1 MASGLCGCAL
11 FRFQMAFHN
20 RDTRIAELREMP
32 RPVELLQE
40 LPADEAS
47 EELVHTSRQAVHEI
61 LAGRD
66 PRVLVV
72 VGPCSVYDE
81 KATLEYA
88 EKLVAEARN
97 YGNSLL
103 IMMRVYFEKPRTIV
117 GWKGM
122 INDPGL
128 DESFEIGIGLRRA
141 RGLLLAINAMG
152 LPAATE
158 FLDPIVPQY
167 VADLISWGAIGART
181 TESQVHRELAS
192 GLSCPVGF
200 KNGTSGNVQIAVD
213 AVKSACFR
221 HHFLGSDHEGRVAV
235 LATRGNEDCHLI
247 LRGGSQKPNYD
258 AASVAESK
266 RLLQKSG
273 LPPVLMIDFSHANSN
288 KDAERQKHVCSD
300 VAGQLV
306 AGERAI
312 MGVMI
317 ESNLVGGRQEIGA
330 DMLYGQSI
338 TDACVDWSGTVEILR
353 QLSEAVQAGRN
364 LS

>member
-1 MASGLCGCAL
+1 MAL
-11 FRFQMAFHN
+11 QN
-20 RDTRIAELREMP
+20 RDTRIVELREMP

-47 EELVHTSRQAVHEI
+47 EKLVYESRRTVHEI

-66 PRVLVV
+66 QRVLVV

-88 EKLVAEARN
+88 EKLALEAQN
-97 YGNSLL
+97 YRENLVV
-103 IMMRVYFEKPRTIV
+103 MMRVYFEKPRTII

-122 INDPGL
+122 INDPHL
-128 DESFEIGIGLRRA
+128 DESFEIGVGLRRA
-141 RGLLLAINAMG
+141 RKLLLAINALR
-152 LPAATE
+152 LPAGTE

-213 AVKSACFR
+213 AVKSARFR
-221 HHFLGSDHEGRVAV
+221 HHFIGSDSEGRVAV
-235 LATRGNEDCHLI
+235 FATKGNEDCHLI
-247 LRGGSQKPNYD
+247 LRGGSHKPNFD

-266 RLLQKSG
+266 RLLEKSA
-273 LPPVLMIDFSHANSN
+273 LPQRLMIDFSHANSD
-288 KDAERQKHVCSD
+288 KDAGRQKQVCRD
-300 VAGQLV
+300 VAAQLV

-317 ESNLVGGRQEIGA
+317 ESNLVAGRQEISA
-330 DMLYGQSI
+330 DMRHGQSI
-338 TDACVDWSGTVEILR
+338 TDACLGWDSTVEIL
-353 QLSEAVQAGRN
+353 QELFDAVAAGRN

>member
-1 MASGLCGCAL
+1 MAP
-11 FRFQMAFHN
+11 QN
-20 RDTRIAELREMP
+20 RDTRITELREMP

-40 LPADEAS
+40 LPADEAN
-47 EELVHTSRQAVHEI
+47 EQLVYASRKTVHEI

-66 PRVLVV
+66 PRVLAV

-88 EKLVAEARN
+88 EKLAVEAQSRSK
-97 YGNSLL
+97 SLV

-122 INDPGL
+122 INDPYL

-141 RGLLLAINAMG
+141 RKLLLAINDLG
-152 LPAATE
+152 LPVGTE

-192 GLSCPVGF
+192 GLSCPVGL
-200 KNGTSGNVQIAVD
+200 KNGTSGSVQIAVD
-213 AVKSACFR
+213 AVNSARFR
-221 HHFLGSDHEGRVAV
+221 HHFIGSDSEGRVAV
-235 LATRGNEDCHLI
+235 FATKGNEDCHLI
-247 LRGGSQKPNYD
+247 LRGGSQEPNFN
-258 AASVAESK
+258 AAWVAEAK
-266 RLLQKSG
+266 RLLEKSG
-273 LPPVLMIDFSHANSN
+273 LPQTLMIDFSHANSN
-288 KDAERQKHVCSD
+288 KDAERQKQVCGD
-300 VAGQLV
+300 VAAQIA

-312 MGVMI
+312 MGVMV
-317 ESNLVGGRQEIGA
+317 ESNLVAGRQEISA
-330 DMLYGQSI
+330 DMRYGQSI
-338 TDACVDWSGTVEILR
+338 TDACVDWDSTVEIL
-353 QLSEAVQAGRN
+353 QELDKAVAAGRG